1 MTDRTL
7 NSLRRKLEEWE
18 LAHLRQHCTE
28 LAERLNRAEE
38 RAADGE
44 YWAEHWRENAFQ
56 LQRDL
61 MDDGVQI
68 GITQDG
74 EMFPLPPDSPSD
86 APVTKASAEALVTPP
101 NQDHAFFNFDDI
113 EAVNQDP
120 RDPPAPPDPEP
131 SATQFPAEWQAALR
145 EWVFAQVLDFS
156 ILDAVRLGL
165 QLDAQKLTKWLMQH
179 VRIALLSFGCKTTER
194 RDSYGLKWYTPPVLA
209 NETTL
214 KLSSPENRPL
224 KVLCDDGDPLCG
236 QSA

>member
-28 LAERLNRAEE
+28 LAERLDRAEE
-38 RAADGE
+38 RAADAE

-74 EMFPLPPDSPSD
+74 AMFPLPPDGPSD
-86 APVTKASAEALVTPP
+86 APVTNASAESPVTPP
-101 NQDHAFFNFDDI
+101 DQDHAFFIFDDI
-113 EAVNQDP
+113 DDLKP
-120 RDPPAPPDPEP
+120 DSRDPSAPTEHEP
-131 SATQFPAEWQAALR
+131 STTQVTAERMAALR
-145 EWVFAQVLDFS
+145 EWVFAQRLDFS
-156 ILDAVRLGL
+156 LLYAVTMGLKLDTSTVSREFL
-165 QLDAQKLTKWLMQH
+165 H
-179 VRIALLSFGCKTTER
+179 SVRIALLSFGCETTKR
-194 RDSYGLKWYTPPVLA
+194 KDQPGRQWYSPPVLA
-209 NETTL
+209 EKTEIAPILPETRTTAVDR
-214 KLSSPENRPL
+214 EM
-224 KVLCDDGDPLCG
+224 GDPLCG

>member
-28 LAERLNRAEE
+28 LAERLERAEA
-38 RAADGE
+38 RAADAE
-44 YWAEHWRENAFQ
+44 YWSEHWRENAFQ

-74 EMFPLPPDSPSD
+74 EMFPLPPDGPSN
-86 APVTKASAEALVTPP
+86 APVTKASAEALV
-101 NQDHAFFNFDDI
+101 Q
-113 EAVNQDP
+113 

-165 QLDAQKLTKWLMQH
+165 QLDAPKLTKWLMQH

-194 RDSYGLKWYTPPVLA
+194 RDSYGLKWYWYTPPVLA